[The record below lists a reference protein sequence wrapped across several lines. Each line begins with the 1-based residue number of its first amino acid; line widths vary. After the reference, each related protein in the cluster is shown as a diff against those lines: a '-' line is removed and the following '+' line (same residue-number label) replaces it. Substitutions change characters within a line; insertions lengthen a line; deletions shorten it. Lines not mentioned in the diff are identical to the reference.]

1 MPCKPRSDLGRPMS
15 RESPRMSTRSR
26 RIASWIPAWI
36 YRQVP
41 DVASSSAVDAAI
53 DDLPEIVLDANWKLP
68 AAKLPHWLVHDAGPE
83 LEQIASD
90 LVATVATGM
99 GDSTGVARAGEMRN
113 EVGRHRA
120 LRFIHHI
127 QRGHVSSTDVVM
139 RSEGKDLYIRVMTKP
154 KTLLTY
160 LRWSWLTAMF
170 SLAFSSLLL
179 VYFVTTN
186 AKTNWAYEY
195 AQKNASARYPD
206 GNKEDFV
213 RRSVLEGCWQIDWSL
228 VRNKL
233 RNSPSAMNEVTSKLI
248 ARAWELIETGK
259 WLKAND
265 DQHITENIKEAQ
277 VGRSLFLVIG
287 IASLAEFGPE
297 IYLVEYLQE
306 QENNDEYA
314 LWFTAGELP
323 TPDAPPPSAVV
334 AFAEDVSHLRPEEL
348 PFSIRSFLD
357 PRTVRSVL
365 ARAVPGSLGWTEHLP
380 QVDLFTRASLGCPSV
395 ERIIRSCAR
404 WQRPWSYMGLFMADP
419 RGGLMNVLAPCG
431 IIGSIV
437 GFFVWRSPKSW
448 LRYPCRALGWLTP
461 DDFNSEAIAR
471 NGRVVRVLSLTLQQH
486 GFGREALTELGGEEV
501 PA

>member
-1 MPCKPRSDLGRPMS
+1 MS
-15 RESPRMSTRSR
+15 LDRE
-26 RIASWIPAWI
+26 
-36 YRQVP
+36 
-41 DVASSSAVDAAI
+41 
-53 DDLPEIVLDANWKLP
+53 
-68 AAKLPHWLVHDAGPE
+68 
-83 LEQIASD
+83 
-90 LVATVATGM
+90 
-99 GDSTGVARAGEMRN
+99 
-113 EVGRHRA
+113 
-120 LRFIHHI
+120 
-127 QRGHVSSTDVVM
+127 
-139 RSEGKDLYIRVMTKP
+139 
-154 KTLLTY
+154 
-160 LRWSWLTAMF
+160 
-170 SLAFSSLLL
+170 
-179 VYFVTTN
+179 
-186 AKTNWAYEY
+186 
-195 AQKNASARYPD
+195 
-206 GNKEDFV
+206 
-213 RRSVLEGCWQIDWSL
+213 
-228 VRNKL
+228 
-233 RNSPSAMNEVTSKLI
+233 
-248 ARAWELIETGK
+248 
-259 WLKAND
+259 
-265 DQHITENIKEAQ
+265 
-277 VGRSLFLVIG
+277 
-287 IASLAEFGPE
+287 
-297 IYLVEYLQE
+297 YLVEYLQE